1 MRPKR
6 RRAARRRYWII
17 LGIGCAAVGCTTH
30 PAPVATRGVIH
41 GSTRPVPQSGAS
53 AATQPCAEPENGQR
67 LVSVTKVEARRSGV
81 WLALP
86 GHYSVRMPVLVGSN
100 DHGASWIYH
109 CLHNDI
115 GDADSVFFVDET
127 HGWAAVHE
135 GGGRLLATTDGG
147 TTWTAG
153 HTPPANDELHDVFF
167 TDRRHGWA
175 VGETLDTMLQGTG
188 SVLRS
193 TDGGATWT
201 AATGPPGIDNLHAVW
216 STDPKHVWVIS
227 HDPQV
232 AATTDGG
239 RTWTVQ
245 RLETIGYLWDVAFAD
260 SRHGWIVSNDNHTT
274 GQVLAT
280 RDAGRTWTEIAR
292 FPHSAESIRVL
303 DADHIVVGGQYP
315 ATLESSADGGATW
328 TARPL
333 PESFAATS
341 VYDPSTFWAFAQG
354 EGRAGCLY
362 STTDAGRTW
371 TPHALF
377 NTASCPPATDS
388 QAH

>member
-1 MRPKR
+1 
-6 RRAARRRYWII
+6 
-17 LGIGCAAVGCTTH
+17 
-30 PAPVATRGVIH
+30 VIH

-109 CLHNDI
+109 CLHNDS
-115 GDADSVFFVDET
+115 GDADSVFFVDDT
-127 HGWAAVHE
+127 HGWAAVHD

-153 HTPPANDELHDVFF
+153 HTPPANDEFHDVFF

-227 HDPQV
+227 RDPQV
-232 AATTDGG
+232 AATTD
-239 RTWTVQ
+239 
-245 RLETIGYLWDVAFAD
+245 
-260 SRHGWIVSNDNHTT
+260 

-303 DADHIVVGGQYP
+303 DADHIFVGGQYP

-328 TARPL
+328 TAHPL